1 MVHSLG
7 YGPMRREFIAMI
19 AGIAGLPLAANA
31 QQAAPSVEQN
41 GAALYSQYC
50 SQCHEGANTRAPSLS
65 VLRSMPLEQVVR
77 ALSTGSMASIA
88 QERTSAE
95 RTAIASFI
103 AAKAPSTPTGVSGQC
118 AQNPVGFAQRLEGA
132 RWNGWGSDVSN
143 SRFQSAAMRD

>member
-1 MVHSLG
+1 MSPIKALRCHGTQRGLR
-7 YGPMRREFIAMI
+7 PMRREFLAMI
-19 AGIAGLPLAANA
+19 AGIAGLPLAAYA
-31 QQAAPSVEQN
+31 QQAVPTIVQQN

-50 SQCHEGANTRAPSLS
+50 SQCHDGANARAPSLT

-118 AQNPVGFAQRLEGA
+118 AQNPV
-132 RWNGWGSDVSN
+132 
-143 SRFQSAAMRD
+143 